1 MARVFLTDDKARP
14 MSDNIFQASALKG
27 LYTLEGA
34 TGWIA
39 YILTPEEKDFPE
51 TISLEDSLEKHT
63 GSYLF
68 GAAAPDPLDEAFI
81 RTFRA
86 YVNTHYNKAQQSTR
100 RCFFWIN
107 PEYPTKGADLG
118 KAILF
123 EWINYWSTTKNTK
136 QALIS
141 QQLDINASILM
152 HIPPYCK
159 IELKDKQFTISRMTL
174 SIFKD
179 ATYGLFLHNTKRNTS
194 MRLGDIDSRGPG
206 IEMPITIPLTG
217 ANRGCLKFDLSF
229 PFTFKDPAY
238 FECDNDYYP
247 YPKDDKENKIYTVL
261 DTGFKYFHPDE
272 SGKDLELY
280 YEIFREEVPAEFKA
294 SIDFSDIFNTYNP
307 GRSYFAFTGKDATKN
322 QEATLLQTNFITNY
336 GKQMAFKP
344 VTTTDPDGSP
354 LPGSALLV
362 FAQGILSPTAQKRY
376 CWTLEGDFE
385 LSSKEAQPGADLR
398 QMLLCGISGTETI
411 SYQEGTKK
419 QPGDRMTFFPGK
431 PAYAPGFNRN
441 KNKTAAQ
448 TDDTLLTGKY
458 TTAWAVVRKTSDT
471 ATASNHYYSQPAQA
485 PLFEP
490 GKNSGTLD
498 YAEVPSA
505 DLAFLRPQQ
514 KDSFPIAPTA
524 TVLPVLKTA
533 KQGSKIKNTHPG
545 LKRFETEVLNPAR
558 KQLIAG
564 YQKAGQQP
572 KKRALKA
579 ATRLKAEEDCPVA
592 NLTTTPQGFLVN
604 LNADKS
610 AWKCMTLANNE
621 PKGPEETQIP
631 LRFKNIDT
639 LNDRT
644 GLQNAFQTNEQ
655 FLVISDPAK
664 QDDPAILQ
672 YYIDNFQNQISV
684 ADWPFLLDIAHQHK
698 ESNTNA
704 AFTNILIFKFCN
716 RSIEERI
723 KDPGLWTDAAVFNQ
737 QERIP
742 ELISWIEN
750 YIATARKSI
759 TKNKTTDNPE
769 SPQEKGFRQF
779 INIVSDPDWH
789 GVLALQVTLN
799 PENLPAEIKAI
810 MAGINP
816 AGFAAHHF
824 GIEANQIKTN
834 EEQQL
839 ERNFKSSLFGMISYF
854 NPLYLAY
861 QNGTLSPPSPLPAV
875 TGNYDFQVLDLQIL
889 FTNSLVSDF
898 HATIQLSLNTI
909 FDDPAYAAPTKKDPA
924 IYSNSIVM
932 KGQYDKK
939 NGNISYTFSVIQPN
953 TLFLYSTALDEV
965 RITGIELSTV
975 EDTSPEKDPVN
986 NEAALLTTRF
996 NLSGHMKFKKIGDF
1010 DLFSY
1015 ETLLFSNL
1023 MLDMQFRLQDINPSD
1038 QTPRKK
1044 FTFIP
1049 GNISFDKSNSI
1060 PRPGS
1065 LALHFPIELHSLMY
1079 HDPDASKE
1087 DAKAVTPESLG
1098 FMRVEAPLPTAPVN
1112 DYWYALRFN
1121 LNLGT
1126 VGALAAKV
1134 GFEASL
1140 IVAWTPGKNNNQTHM
1155 YVKMPFSG
1163 GFSIEGVLKFA
1174 IGSVLFFNN
1183 PDKKEYAMIF
1193 TEVGVSLLG
1202 KKLPPNGSTVLY
1214 LFGNPDSPAA
1224 GDSGSSNLAWFG
1236 AYKQD
1241 KKEASSPEKRKILT

>member
-1 MARVFLTDDKARP
+1 
-14 MSDNIFQASALKG
+14 MSDNIFQASARKG
-27 LYTLEGA
+27 LYILEGA
-34 TGWIA
+34 TGCIA
-39 YILTPEEKDFPE
+39 YFINPDDNNLPE
-51 TISLEDSLEKHT
+51 TISLEDSLEKYP
-63 GSYLF
+63 GSYLL
-68 GAAAPDPLDEAFI
+68 GADSPAFFEEHFIEAFQ
-81 RTFRA
+81 A
-86 YVNTHYNKAQQSTR
+86 YLNAQNNKAQQSAK

-107 PEYPTKGADLG
+107 PEYSKKNEAPGQ
-118 KAILF
+118 AILF
-123 EWINYWSTTKNTK
+123 EKFKSWGTSKDLK
-136 QALIS
+136 QASGS
-141 QQLDINASILM
+141 QHLDINASIFM
-152 HIPPYCK
+152 AIPPFCN
-159 IELKDKQFTISRMTL
+159 IEIRDNRFVLSRTPI
-174 SIFKD
+174 SIFNT
-179 ATYGLFLHNTKRNTS
+179 AQYGLYLNNKKQNETI
-194 MRLGDIDSRGPG
+194 RLGKIDTRGIG
-206 IEMPITIPLTG
+206 IEAPVTIPMTG
-217 ANRGCLKFDLSF
+217 PNRGCLKFDLSF

-247 YPKDDKENKIYTVL
+247 YVTSKKKEEEYTIL
-261 DTGFKYFHPDE
+261 DTGFKYFHPHE

-280 YEIFREEVPAEFKA
+280 YEIFRQEVPAAFKA
-294 SIDFSDIFNTYNP
+294 SIDFSDIFNTSNP
-307 GRSYFAFTGKDATKN
+307 RRSYFAFTGKDATKN
-322 QEATLLQTNFITNY
+322 QEATMLQTSFITNY
-336 GKQMAFKP
+336 GKQLAFKP
-344 VTTTDPDGSP
+344 VTTSDPEGSP

-385 LSSKEAQPGADLR
+385 LNSKAAQPGADLR

-411 SYQEGTKK
+411 SYQEGKAD

-448 TDDTLLTGKY
+448 TDDILLTGKY
-458 TTAWAVVRKTSDT
+458 TTAWALVQKTSDT
-471 ATASNHYYSQPAQA
+471 AAAPNHYYSQPAQA
-485 PLFEP
+485 PLFEQ

-514 KDSFPIAPTA
+514 EDSFPIAPTA

-533 KQGSKIKNTHPG
+533 KQRSKINNTHPG
-545 LKRFETEVLNPAR
+545 IKRFETEVLNPAR

-579 ATRLKAEEDCPVA
+579 AVRLKAEEDCPVA

-621 PKGPEETQIP
+621 PKGPEEIQVP

-639 LNDRT
+639 LNERT

-664 QDDPAILQ
+664 KDDPAILQ

-723 KDPGLWTDAAVFNQ
+723 KDPALWTDAAVFNQ
-737 QERIP
+737 PERIP

-759 TKNKTTDNPE
+759 TINKTTGNPE

-789 GVLALQVTLN
+789 GVLALQVSLN

-834 EEQQL
+834 GEQQL

-909 FDDPAYAAPTKKDPA
+909 FDDPAYTAPTKKDPA

-975 EDTSPEKDPVN
+975 EDTTLPKDQVN
-986 NEAALLTTRF
+986 NEAPLLTTRF

-1049 GNISFDKSNSI
+1049 GNISFDKSNSV

-1065 LALHFPIELHSLMY
+1065 LALHFPIELQSLMY

-1087 DAKAVTPESLG
+1087 EAKTVTPESLG

-1134 GFEASL
+1134 GFDASL
-1140 IVAWTPGKNNNQTHM
+1140 IVAWTPGKKNNQTHM

-1163 GFSIEGVLKFA
+1163 GFSLEGVLKFS

-1241 KKEASSPEKRKILT
+1241 KKEAPSPEKRKILT